1 MKIYVRGINMRPR
14 NGISLVKYSLQFK
27 ATLSRWQNLKK
38 SGWLFEVRILSS
50 WFYHN
55 DKTFF
60 QLHCTGIVTF
70 IKTGPVFVGF
80 CCCKM
85 CFCTLAFLK
94 RCLWQCPFK
103 AEHKIIKLTICKN
116 VYVELRFM
124 IVVCLSEESSALSLL
139 SRNWKVRVIF
149 RKRIITIY
157 SVVWAAVI
165 YSNAIRIT
173 LDFISSCRKR
183 ML

>member
-1 MKIYVRGINMRPR
+1 MKIYVRGINMRPQ

-38 SGWLFEVRILSS
+38 SGWLFQVRILSS

-60 QLHCTGIVTF
+60 QLHCNGIVTF

-124 IVVCLSEESSALSLL
+124 IVVCLSEESSALPLL

-165 YSNAIRIT
+165 YSKAIRIT

>member
-1 MKIYVRGINMRPR
+1 MLLPFDIAHMQDQKFIILGYIVRDIMKIYVRGINTCPQ

-38 SGWLFEVRILSS
+38 SGWLFQVHILSS

-60 QLHCTGIVTF
+60 QLHCNGIVTF

-94 RCLWQCPFK
+94 RCSWQCPFQFAK
-103 AEHKIIKLTICKN
+103 NIVILFCFGFIQWKPLRNSRFFAYIISRKQSANQRQKKTKT
-116 VYVELRFM
+116 VYIE
-124 IVVCLSEESSALSLL
+124 
-139 SRNWKVRVIF
+139 
-149 RKRIITIY
+149 
-157 SVVWAAVI
+157 
-165 YSNAIRIT
+165 
-173 LDFISSCRKR
+173 
-183 ML
+183 